1 MILDEDSFSGME
13 GKGDAQRTTHQTVQ
27 KQTRGLDVSIVRT
40 PCSKLRKPSTL
51 RLWDHV
57 SSSSSSK
64 VYYIPKLGTGSLMRA
79 IRGVSCLVLHV
90 RT

>member
-1 MILDEDSFSGME
+1 MILDEDSFSDME
-13 GKGDAQRTTHQTVQ
+13 GEGDAQRTTHQTVQ
-27 KQTRGLDVSIVRT
+27 KQTQGLDVSIVRT

-57 SSSSSSK
+57 SSSSSSSSK

-79 IRGVSCLVLHV
+79 IRAVSCLVT
-90 RT
+90 R